1 MDTGTAD
8 CRLLVESRAT
18 CLSKTQGAIW
28 EKEMV
33 TKGHRGR
40 ASFLFGTF
48 AELRDLRW
56 LSRASD
62 TTIPKKLKVVTK
74 ATGGRASF
82 LFGPFASG
90 L

>member
-1 MDTGTAD
+1 
-8 CRLLVESRAT
+8 
-18 CLSKTQGAIW
+18 
-28 EKEMV
+28 MV

-40 ASFLFGTF
+40 ASFLSGTF